1 LLLIRIRFK
10 LKSFSF
16 IIRISYPLV
25 CILLKF
31 LMYMQRCLFLILFFL
46 LSCGKKTDQKP
57 NIFTLREM
65 SDLAT
70 VEYTVTK
77 IIKASD
83 NKTWFKIGDR
93 KILMSCEAHIK
104 AGIDMSAINEH
115 SFTINEKNIRVTL
128 PPPKIISF
136 SIPPEGIKTEYEE
149 TGVFRDKFK
158 AADRD
163 ALAVQ
168 AEKQI
173 RNSIESLGILQQ
185 AKVNA
190 SLFVTNFFKRL
201 GYENIS
207 IDYNAN
213 NSLNRLQ

>member
-1 LLLIRIRFK
+1 MQKYLFLLLI
-10 LKSFSF
+10 S
-16 IIRISYPLV
+16 
-25 CILLKF
+25 
-31 LMYMQRCLFLILFFL
+31 L
-46 LSCGKKTDQKP
+46 LSCGKKKEQKP
-57 NIFTLREM
+57 TVFSLQSM

-83 NKTWFKIGDR
+83 NKTWFKIGER

-115 SFTINEKNIRVTL
+115 SFKINEKTVEVSL

-136 SIPPEGIKTEYEE
+136 SIPPEGIKTAYEE

-158 AADRD
+158 ASDRD
-163 ALAVQ
+163 ALAAQ

-173 RNSIESLGILQQ
+173 RNSVESLGILQQ
-185 AKVNA
+185 AKVNT
-190 SLFVTNFFKRL
+190 SLFVTNFLKRL

-207 IDYNAN
+207 INYNGQQYP
-213 NSLNRLQ
+213 NSMR

>member
-1 LLLIRIRFK
+1 
-10 LKSFSF
+10 
-16 IIRISYPLV
+16 
-25 CILLKF
+25 
-31 LMYMQRCLFLILFFL
+31 MQKCLFLILIYFF
-46 LSCGKKTDQKP
+46 SCGKKTDQKP

-70 VEYTVTK
+70 VEFTVTK

-83 NKTWFKIGDR
+83 NKTWFKIGER

-104 AGIDMSAINEH
+104 AGIDMSAINEN
-115 SFTINEKNIRVTL
+115 SFKINEKNIEVTL
-128 PPPKIISF
+128 PQPKIISF

-163 ALAVQ
+163 ALAAQ

-173 RNSIESLGILQQ
+173 RNSIESVGILQQ
-185 AKVNA
+185 AKANTA
-190 SLFVTNFFKRL
+190 LFITNFLKKL
-201 GYENIS
+201 GYENIV
-207 IDYNAN
+207 INYNQNVPAN
-213 NSLNRLQ
+213 RMQ

>member
-1 LLLIRIRFK
+1 
-10 LKSFSF
+10 
-16 IIRISYPLV
+16 
-25 CILLKF
+25 
-31 LMYMQRCLFLILFFL
+31 MQRCLFFILFVFIC
-46 LSCGKKTDQKP
+46 CGKKTDQNS
-57 NIFTLREM
+57 NIFSLREM

-70 VEYTVTK
+70 LEYTVTK
-77 IIKASD
+77 IIKAND
-83 NKTWFKIGDR
+83 NKTWFKVGER

-115 SFTINEKNIRVTL
+115 SFKINGKTIEVSM

-185 AKVNA
+185 AKVNT
-190 SLFVTNFFKRL
+190 SLFVANFLKRL

-207 IDYNAN
+207 INYDGKQYAN
-213 NSLNRLQ
+213 PMQ

>member
-1 LLLIRIRFK
+1 
-10 LKSFSF
+10 
-16 IIRISYPLV
+16 
-25 CILLKF
+25 
-31 LMYMQRCLFLILFFL
+31 MQKYLFLILFL
-46 LSCGKKTDQKP
+46 LANCGKKADPKP

-77 IIKASD
+77 LIKASD
-83 NKTWFKIGDR
+83 NKTWFKIGER

-115 SFTINEKNIRVTL
+115 SFTINEKNILVTL

-136 SIPPEGIKTEYEE
+136 SIPPEGIKTQYEQ

-185 AKVNA
+185 AKVNT
-190 SLFVTNFFKRL
+190 SLFVTNFLKKL

-207 IDYNAN
+207 INYNGN
-213 NSLNRLQ
+213 LPVNTLQ

>member
-1 LLLIRIRFK
+1 
-10 LKSFSF
+10 
-16 IIRISYPLV
+16 
-25 CILLKF
+25 
-31 LMYMQRCLFLILFFL
+31 MQRCLFFILML
-46 LSCGKKTDQKP
+46 LAGCTTKTEQKP
-57 NIFTLREM
+57 TVFTLREM

-83 NKTWFKIGDR
+83 NKTWFKIGER

-104 AGIDMSAINEH
+104 AGIDMSTINEH
-115 SFTINEKNIRVTL
+115 SFKINEKNIEVSL
-128 PPPKIISF
+128 PAPKIVSF

-149 TGVFRDKFK
+149 TGVLRDKFK
-158 AADRD
+158 ASDRD

-185 AKVNA
+185 AKVNT
-190 SLFVTNFFKRL
+190 SLFVTNFLKKI

-207 IDYNAN
+207 INYNGN
-213 NSLNRLQ
+213 QYMNPLQ

>member
-1 LLLIRIRFK
+1 MRR
-10 LKSFSF
+10 
-16 IIRISYPLV
+16 YV
-25 CILLKF
+25 
-31 LMYMQRCLFLILFFL
+31 FLILIYF
-46 LSCGKKTDQKP
+46 LSCGKKADQKA
-57 NIFTLREM
+57 NIFSLREM

-83 NKTWFKIGDR
+83 NKTWFKIGER

-104 AGIDMSAINEH
+104 AGIDMSAINEN
-115 SFTINEKNIRVTL
+115 SFKINEKNIEVTL

-158 AADRD
+158 TQDRD
-163 ALAVQ
+163 ALATE

-185 AKVNA
+185 AKVNTA
-190 SLFVTNFFKRL
+190 LFVTNFLKKL

-207 IDYNAN
+207 INYNGNQPAN
-213 NSLNRLQ
+213 KLQ

>member
-1 LLLIRIRFK
+1 MQ
-10 LKSFSF
+10 
-16 IIRISYPLV
+16 
-25 CILLKF
+25 KF
-31 LMYMQRCLFLILFFL
+31 LFLILLFFY
-46 LSCGKKTDQKP
+46 LSCAKKDQKP
-57 NIFTLREM
+57 NVFTLREL

-77 IIKASD
+77 VIKASD
-83 NKTWFKIGDR
+83 NNTWFKIGER
-93 KILMSCEAHIK
+93 KILMTCEAHIK

-115 SFTINEKNIRVTL
+115 SFKINEKNIEVSL

-136 SIPPEGIKTEYEE
+136 SIPPEGIKTAYEE
-149 TGVFRDKFK
+149 TGVFRDNFK

-173 RNSIESLGILQQ
+173 KNSIESLGILQQ
-185 AKVNA
+185 SKVNT
-190 SLFVTNFFKRL
+190 SLFITNFLKKL

-207 IDYNAN
+207 INYNGKQYV
-213 NSLNRLQ
+213 NSGQ

>member
-1 LLLIRIRFK
+1 
-10 LKSFSF
+10 
-16 IIRISYPLV
+16 
-25 CILLKF
+25 
-31 LMYMQRCLFLILFFL
+31 MQRRLFLILIYL
-46 LSCGKKTDQKP
+46 LGCGKKTDQKP
-57 NIFTLREM
+57 NIFSLREI

-77 IIKASD
+77 VIKASD
-83 NKTWFKIGDR
+83 NGTWFKIGER

-115 SFTINEKNIRVTL
+115 SFKINEKNIEVTL

-158 AADRD
+158 AVDRD
-163 ALAVQ
+163 ALAAQ

-185 AKVNA
+185 AKANTA
-190 SLFVTNFFKRL
+190 LFVTNFLKRL
-201 GYENIS
+201 GYENI
-207 IDYNAN
+207 IINYNGKQAGN
-213 NSLNRLQ
+213 KLQ